1 MELDVVWR
9 TSDLRLCRHF
19 GLTKL
24 HGSILIEDQGIKRP
38 FGDVHANCTAY
49 TVGLIAVDSHRLK
62 EKTCRYRCMP
72 LLISFW
78 DGSDMFGQCTGLV
91 RNMRDNFRIIKMFL
105 NKLYTDVWFLLG
117 NVWKHQMVASSHS
130 YGINIRASC
139 TSRYSI

>member
-24 HGSILIEDQGIKRP
+24 HGSILIQDQGIKRP

-62 EKTCRYRCMP
+62 EKNLCCS
-72 LLISFW
+72 SFHFW
-78 DGSDMFGQCTGLV
+78 MVQICSDNVQ
-91 RNMRDNFRIIKMFL
+91 
-105 NKLYTDVWFLLG
+105 VWC
-117 NVWKHQMVASSHS
+117 V
-130 YGINIRASC
+130 
-139 TSRYSI
+139 T